1 MVYIEGIET
10 KLFGVFL
17 TRKGL
22 GDGAG
27 GDIHTMKKPCP
38 IISIHYKLYLT
49 TWLTRLSG
57 LPKLIL
63 TLPEEFYS
71 TEYSYFFQGLF

>member
-22 GDGAG
+22 EDGVG
-27 GDIHTMKKPCP
+27 VVIHKVKKQCP
-38 IISIHYKLYLT
+38 KISIHNKLYLIT
-49 TWLTRLSG
+49 RLTGLSG
-57 LPKLIL
+57 LAKLIL
-63 TLPEEFYS
+63 TFPDEFYS
-71 TEYSYFFQGLF
+71 IECS

>member
-27 GDIHTMKKPCP
+27 G
-38 IISIHYKLYLT
+38 
-49 TWLTRLSG
+49 R
-57 LPKLIL
+57 
-63 TLPEEFYS
+63 
-71 TEYSYFFQGLF
+71 YSYNEETVSDNKHSQ